1 MPELVA
7 ENIAKRLGGNEILRG
22 VSLSLERGEILA
34 LLGPSGSGKTTL
46 LRSVAGLE
54 KPDRGRITIGGK
66 TVFDAENVAYGLK
79 LRRMARAEIKTKVDG
94 MLQRLGLSGM
104 AARYPHQLSG
114 GQQQRVALARALAY
128 GPPVLLLD
136 EPLSNLDAKLRDEAR
151 HWIREII
158 KETHS
163 AALYVTHDQTEAL
176 AIADRIMVLDQGI
189 VQQEGNPE
197 AIYARPASPFV
208 AEFVGSNNRI
218 AGKIAASD
226 GRRATLA
233 GAGWSLAGELR
244 ATKKIGDEAL
254 GVVRVERLRVADGG
268 GDNKIKMTL
277 KSASYLGER
286 WEYLLAAGGLQ
297 LRVWGHESLPAGEY
311 WVEIPAD
318 ALWLF

>member
-1 MPELVA
+1 FDADRDLEIPAERRGLGLVFQSYA
-7 ENIAKRLGGNEILRG
+7 VWPHR
-22 VSLSLERGEILA
+22 
-34 LLGPSGSGKTTL
+34 
-46 LRSVAGLE
+46 
-54 KPDRGRITIGGK
+54 
-66 TVFDAENVAYGLK
+66 TVFENVAYGLK